1 MRKKEYENYKEQEKI
16 GKLLHTKP
24 WQSTMFPKHS
34 NILIPNAD
42 LTGIVALKNLVNYDP
57 LSISNWIQGLMINFL
72 TSRFFMVPSQL
83 LIHEYVTTTSEY
95 RCLKIGGSAENTS
108 RNADETFS
116 LVEKIMGRTPSS
128 TVGWLRQLPSI
139 ENCSNDKNNEVKTNL
154 KTKEIRISE
163 KLLNIID
170 VENAL
175 ERCEKNSMNLRI
187 NHMEN
192 ASSAHHE
199 EDHNQPSTS
208 SAGGYSLPTLHQI
221 EINFMNHLNTMTTYA
236 KSEGDH
242 FYLSP
247 LLSELNVYNRYYL
260 SMNNSPLE
268 IDTDAVIVKNFLE
281 KRRRYH
287 EKEGVYSVRSELRA
301 SFFQMWINLIDVEWN
316 ATAISEA
323 LIMES
328 KFMFLSASEYDRL
341 ETDFLQNLL
350 GL

>member
-1 MRKKEYENYKEQEKI
+1 MLKKQYENYKKQEKI
-16 GKLLHTKP
+16 GKLLHINS
-24 WQSTMFPKHS
+24 WQSTMFPKQS
-34 NILIPNAD
+34 NTLIPNAD
-42 LTGIVALKNLVNYDP
+42 ITGIVALKNLVHYDP

-72 TSRFFMVPSQL
+72 ASKFFMVPSQL
-83 LIHEYVTTTSEY
+83 LVHEYVTTTSEY

-108 RNADETFS
+108 RSTLETFS
-116 LVEKIMGRTPSS
+116 LVETILGRAPSS
-128 TVGWLRQLPSI
+128 TVGWLRQLPSN
-139 ENCSNDKNNEVKTNL
+139 ENRLNENNNDAKRNT

-163 KLLNIID
+163 ELLNIID
-170 VENAL
+170 VQNAL
-175 ERCEKNSMNLRI
+175 ER
-187 NHMEN
+187 NHVE
-192 ASSAHHE
+192 STRSAHHE
-199 EDHNQPSTS
+199 EDHNQPCTS

-260 SMNNSPLE
+260 SMNNSPIE

-281 KRRRYH
+281 KRRKYH
-287 EKEGVYSVRSELRA
+287 EEEGVYSVRSELRA
-301 SFFQMWINLIDVEWN
+301 SFFQMWINLIDVELN